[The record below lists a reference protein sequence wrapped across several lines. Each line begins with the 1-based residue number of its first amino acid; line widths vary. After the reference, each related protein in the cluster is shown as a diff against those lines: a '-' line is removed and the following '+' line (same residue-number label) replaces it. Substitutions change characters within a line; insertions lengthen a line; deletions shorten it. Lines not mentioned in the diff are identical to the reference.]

1 MRQYIIIKFFRSI
14 AGKYYEVELTGT
26 TSAKN
31 SIQMNNTF
39 QQHQLTEGSY
49 SIYYISSLVFLVAL
63 LVLTGICI
71 LIKKRRFSY
80 SNNDIELTNRTAL
93 NNRE

>member
-1 MRQYIIIKFFRSI
+1 
-14 AGKYYEVELTGT
+14 
-26 TSAKN
+26 
-31 SIQMNNTF
+31 MNNPF
-39 QQHQLTEGSY
+39 QQYQLTEGSY

-71 LIKKRRFSY
+71 LIKKIRFSY

-93 NNRE
+93 NNREYNM